1 VGDRVSLYPYQYGD
15 PEGNL
20 TAPQKKV
27 FNMPG
32 KYSSNVEDL
41 KVKLALI
48 RATIASGV
56 FSDVLVAGLNA
67 GMGIMKRRIFNQ
79 SLAADGTDLGP
90 YFSEDWAR
98 HRRLEGRQVAR
109 KDLEM
114 EGTLRRAI
122 EVVSVNNTRAEIRIT
137 DDESADIARFQE
149 TQIFNLRNNLPANQ
163 DTGGKVPIFELS
175 EVELEIVQSTTKTL
189 LEQKFN
195 F

>member
-1 VGDRVSLYPYQYGD
+1 
-15 PEGNL
+15 
-20 TAPQKKV
+20 
-27 FNMPG
+27 MPG
-32 KYSSNVEDL
+32 KYTSNVDEL
-41 KVKLALI
+41 KARLALI

-67 GMGIMKRRIFNQ
+67 GMAIMKRRIFNQ

-98 HRRLEGRQVAR
+98 ARRLEGRQVAR
-109 KDLEM
+109 KDLEFQ
-114 EGTLRRAI
+114 GTLRRAI

-137 DDESADIARFQE
+137 DDASADIARFQE
-149 TQIFNLRNNLPANQ
+149 VQIFNLRNNLPANQ
-163 DTGGKVPIFELS
+163 DTGGKVPIFELN
-175 EVELEIVQSTTKTL
+175 ELELEIVTSTTKTL